1 MIGQRL
7 LKKVNEDPEQSVW
20 SLQSKYIFD
29 IVVTDPEIKFPLK
42 NSSYYTKKSVKQ
54 TISVCEMCC
63 LSLNAKL
70 CRFSDNLFQNQ

>member
-20 SLQSKYIFD
+20 SIYSIYIFD

-42 NSSYYTKKSVKQ
+42 NSSYYTKKSVK
-54 TISVCEMCC
+54 
-63 LSLNAKL
+63 
-70 CRFSDNLFQNQ
+70 